1 MRSDMTNR
9 EEQEFLKNWWDSYGK
24 AIVIAVVV
32 GLAIG
37 YGWRYWHQFQ
47 LKRATQASVIY
58 QQLLVADKQGQP
70 QQERQ
75 KLLDQLVK
83 EFPKSSYTSLAQFLS
98 ASDDVSNKQYALA
111 AKSYRWVAK
120 QGNNKSLQQVARLR
134 LAKILTYDKKYDQ
147 ALTVL
152 AKVNDKSYLP
162 MINNVRGDIYAAQ
175 GKKDEARKA
184 YENSEVGLSKL
195 GVDNPLLKLK
205 IASL

>member
-1 MRSDMTNR
+1 MRPDMTNR

-37 YGWRYWHQFQ
+37 YGWRYYHKFE
-47 LKRATQASVIY
+47 LKRSAQASVIY

-70 QQERQ
+70 QPERR

-83 EFPKSSYTSLAQFLS
+83 QFPKSSYTSLAQFLS
-98 ASDDVSNKQYALA
+98 ASDDVSNKQYKLA
-111 AKSYRWVAK
+111 EQSYRWVMQ

-134 LAKILTYDKKYDQ
+134 LAKILTYQKQFDE
-147 ALTVL
+147 ALKVL
-152 AKVNDKSYLP
+152 NKVNDKSYLP
-162 MINNVRGDIYAAQ
+162 MIENVRGDIYAAK
-175 GKKDEARKA
+175 GSKDDARKA
-184 YENSEVGLSKL
+184 YQQSEQGLSKL